1 MDTPETETLTKDDID
16 RLLRQDADRVER
28 GQRDLD
34 AARSTFHRM
43 TTGGY
48 TEMEAAA
55 VTEHEP
61 ALRARELD
69 VIATVASVE
78 RNTRQ
83 AISALDA
90 GRQPVLSPEELSAAS
105 AAREFVKEDCAT
117 LPPAHLRDRMR
128 AAVLAGDRSAMYL
141 WQRYGGLR
149 ELTATGAP
157 GEEAAIREIRTLLA
171 TMRQQLQD
179 TRFDVPLTDARELLG
194 RALDLGLDAGQPRRQ
209 REAEQA
215 VTRMLGG
222 PGVRIPGAAA

>member
-1 MDTPETETLTKDDID
+1 MDDHDEVLTKDDID

-28 GQRDLD
+28 AQRDLST
-34 AARSTFHRM
+34 ARSTFQRL
-43 TTGGY
+43 TTGGSA
-48 TEMEAAA
+48 EMEAAA
-55 VTEHEP
+55 IAEYEP
-61 ALRARELD
+61 ALRARERD
-69 VIATVASVE
+69 VIATVDSVE

-90 GRQPVLSPEELSAAS
+90 GRQPVLSAEELSAAS

-117 LPPAHLRDRMR
+117 LPPAQLRDRMR

-171 TMRQQLQD
+171 AMRQQLQD
-179 TRFDVPLTDARELLG
+179 TRFDGPLGDARELLG
-194 RALDLGLDAGQPRRQ
+194 RAVDLRTNAGRRQ
-209 REAEQA
+209 SQAEAEAA
-215 VTRMLGG
+215 VTRILGG
-222 PGVRIPGAAA
+222 PGVPIPGAAA